1 MSENSDSL
9 GSPRPEPLGGDDGA
23 PAAAA
28 AAPVPASATTPAA
41 ASAPPEPASG
51 NAFWGDDPV
60 AATAAPQGEQ
70 LTFSTTVRARDF
82 LAISL
87 INGLLNIITLTLYRF
102 WGKTEV
108 RRRVWRGLR
117 VNGEALEYT
126 GRGVELFIGF
136 LLAVVLLGLPFLG
149 FVFAVQFLDPLYY
162 GLLFPLYLV
171 LFWLFGFGMF
181 TAFRY
186 MASRTTWRGVRFALA
201 GSAQTYGWTWLGMQ
215 IATGFTLG
223 WIQPVFER
231 MLAQQVWDHMRFG
244 DRRFRWNQAAS
255 ERIGLYGPFAV
266 GWFLTALFVVGLF
279 VTPLILA
286 ASDLSLQ
293 TQGYTAPSLP
303 EPPEWAYSLFGYLVL
318 VVLAPIFALF
328 WAPYQSA
335 LLRSVAAGI
344 SLDEARFALKV
355 GSLSLWWLT
364 VTNLLLV
371 FVSFGILMPLVQAR
385 TAKYLVRRL
394 TSTGTAQIEAARQTG
409 SGPRTAEGLADAFG
423 FSFI

>member
-1 MSENSDSL
+1 MCPGDRLSESSENV
-9 GSPRPEPLGGDDGA
+9 GSPRPEPLGGEEVAAVTPAVPQA
-23 PAAAA
+23 PAQ
-28 AAPVPASATTPAA
+28 APSA
-41 ASAPPEPASG
+41 
-51 NAFWGDDPV
+51 NAFWGDEP
-60 AATAAPQGEQ
+60 ATAAAPPQGEA
-70 LTFSTTVRARDF
+70 LTFSTTVRTRDF
-82 LAISL
+82 FVISL

-108 RRRVWRGLR
+108 RRRIWRGLR
-117 VNGEALEYT
+117 VNGEAVEYT
-126 GRGVELFIGF
+126 GRGIELFIGF

-149 FVFAVQFLDPLYY
+149 VVFAVQFLDPIYV
-162 GLLFPLYLV
+162 GLLFPLYLI

-215 IATGFTLG
+215 IASGFTMG

-231 MLAQQVWDHMRFG
+231 MLAQQVWDHLRFG
-244 DRRFRWNQAAS
+244 DRRFRWNQTAS

-266 GWFLTALFVVGLF
+266 GWFLTALFVIGLF
-279 VTPLILA
+279 VVPVILA
-286 ASDLSLQ
+286 AATGMGMTYDPAVPM
-293 TQGYTAPSLP
+293 APAAP
-303 EPPEWAYSLFGYLVL
+303 APPVPDWAFTLFAYGVL
-318 VVLAPIFALF
+318 IVLAPIFALF

-364 VTNLLLV
+364 VTNLLLILA
-371 FVSFGILMPLVQAR
+371 SLGILTPLVQAR

-394 TSTGTAQIEAARQTG
+394 TSSGTAQIEAARQAG

>member
-1 MSENSDSL
+1 MSADVQ
-9 GSPRPEPLGGDDGA
+9 A
-23 PAAAA
+23 PAP
-28 AAPVPASATTPAA
+28 AP
-41 ASAPPEPASG
+41 SAPGSDFWADAPSAPHQPA
-51 NAFWGDDPV
+51 
-60 AATAAPQGEQ
+60 GET
-70 LTFSTTVRARDF
+70 LAFSTTLRARDF
-82 LAISL
+82 FVISL
-87 INGLLNIITLTLYRF
+87 VNGLLNIVTLTLYRF

-117 VNGEALEYT
+117 VNGEAFEYT

-136 LLAVVLLGLPFLG
+136 LLAAVLLGLPFLAL
-149 FVFAVQFLDPLYY
+149 VFAIQFQSTAYY

-215 IATGFTLG
+215 IVTVFTAG

-231 MLAQQVWDHMRFG
+231 MLAQQVWDHLRFG
-244 DRRFRWNQAAS
+244 DRRFRWSQTGS

-266 GWFLTALFVVGLF
+266 GWFLSVLFVVGLF
-279 VTPLILA
+279 LVPVMMAIGSSA
-286 ASDLSLQ
+286 GMPQAYASPV
-293 TQGYTAPSLP
+293 AP
-303 EPPEWAYSLFGYLVL
+303 EPPDWAYSLFGYLVL
-318 VVLAPIFALF
+318 VVFAPVFALF

-335 LLRSVAAGI
+335 LLRSVAAGVT
-344 SLDEARFALKV
+344 LDDARFALKV

-364 VTNLLLV
+364 ITNLLLI
-371 FVSFGILMPLVQAR
+371 FVSLGILMPLVQAR

-394 TSTGTAQIEAARQTG
+394 TASGTAQIEAARQAG